1 MASYGFF
8 FSCVGS
14 VEEEGMAWQ
23 ASERNYACWLS
34 KFRWLLK

>member
-8 FSCVGS
+8 PCVGS